1 MAVAVVLAAG
11 MTTAGCA
18 GAVGEAAAPGAVSP
32 AAATGEAP
40 ATGADLR
47 ERLLPAAAFGEDATV
62 VSLALEQL
70 GSGLGA
76 MFPGGM
82 FPGGMLPGGMPEGA
96 TVEPALCGAA
106 LSALPGA
113 GEDAG
118 TAAGSGAGS
127 APAVA
132 AQVAV
137 GPQGG
142 AVQVLAESPR
152 IEGAR
157 LPVDQLLAAC
167 STVTI
172 RGADGAVTTVDLAE
186 LPVPDL
192 GDASAGL
199 QVTVTSGGRAVS
211 GLVGVVVDGPRGL
224 LLAQGGGPG
233 APDPGAFTALLT
245 EAGETAAG

>member
-1 MAVAVVLAAG
+1 MAVAAVLAAG

-18 GAVGEAAAPGAVSP
+18 DTGGEVAAPGAVSP
-32 AAATGEAP
+32 AAATEEAP

-62 VSLALEQL
+62 VSLGLEQL
-70 GSGLGA
+70 GSGLA
-76 MFPGGM
+76 A
-82 FPGGMLPGGMPEGA
+82 MLPGGMPEGV
-96 TVEPALCGAA
+96 TVEPPLCGAA

-118 TAAGSGAGS
+118 TGAGSGDGS
-127 APAVA
+127 TPALA

-157 LPVDQLLAAC
+157 LPVEQLLAAC
-167 STVTI
+167 PTVTI
-172 RGADGAVTTVDLAE
+172 RGADGAETTVDLAE

-199 QVTVTSGGRAVS
+199 QVTVTSGGQAVS

-224 LLAQGGGPG
+224 LLAQGGGTG

-245 EAGETAAG
+245 EASETAAG